1 MTAQK
6 MNLINALIL
15 IIVGLWGFI
24 DVNSPEIL
32 QLQVPSEGFSKTAL
46 IPVLFGAILLL
57 CNKGVK
63 NANKLISH
71 IAVIVTL
78 LILIG
83 LVKPFTAQFIK
94 INVHSDIGL
103 LRVYSMMV
111 FSFLTLISFIGSFI
125 ENRKKAS

>member
-15 IIVGLWGFI
+15 ITLGLWGFI
-24 DVNSPEIL
+24 DVNTPPLESG
-32 QLQVPSEGFSKTAL
+32 VSKTAL
-46 IPVLFGAILLL
+46 IPVAFGVVLLL
-57 CNKGVK
+57 FNKGVK

-78 LILIG
+78 LVLIG

-94 INVHSDIGL
+94 VDIHSDIGL

-125 ENRKKAS
+125 ENRKKL

>member
-1 MTAQK
+1 MNAQR
-6 MNLINALIL
+6 MNLINGLIL
-15 IIVGLWGFI
+15 LILGGWGFI
-24 DVNSPEIL
+24 DVNTPLPETGMSL
-32 QLQVPSEGFSKTAL
+32 TAL
-46 IPVLFGAILLL
+46 IPVLFGIILLL

-94 INVHSDIGL
+94 ANVHSDIGL

>member
-6 MNLINALIL
+6 MNLINALTL

-24 DVNSPEIL
+24 DVNT
-32 QLQVPSEGFSKTAL
+32 PSLDTGISWTAL
-46 IPVLFGAILLL
+46 IPVAFGVVLLL
-57 CNKGVK
+57 FNKGVK

-78 LILIG
+78 LVLIG
-83 LVKPFTAQFIK
+83 LVKPFTDQFIK
-94 INVHSDIGL
+94 VEIHSDIGL

-125 ENRKKAS
+125 ENRK

>member
-15 IIVGLWGFI
+15 ITLGLWGFI
-24 DVNSPEIL
+24 DVNTPPLESG
-32 QLQVPSEGFSKTAL
+32 VSKTAL
-46 IPVLFGAILLL
+46 IPVAFGVVLLL
-57 CNKGVK
+57 FNKGVK

-78 LILIG
+78 LVLIG
-83 LVKPFTAQFIK
+83 LVKPFTDQFIK
-94 INVHSDIGL
+94 VEIHSDIGL

-125 ENRKKAS
+125 ENRK